1 MEIIGIFN
9 HANIVSSKMDN
20 AVLRTSMHYPFVVF
34 QTTNKVISLKGIN
47 NIVKTNMQFLFMFFS
62 NNFELGPTSLPKGFL
77 SCLCLKINRKDFI
90 YIPKWLNGPHK
101 CALTGVR
108 CQK

>member
-47 NIVKTNMQFLFMFFS
+47 NIVKTNMQFLFMFLATILNSDQRHF
-62 NNFELGPTSLPKGFL
+62 PKVF
-77 SCLCLKINRKDFI
+77 
-90 YIPKWLNGPHK
+90 
-101 CALTGVR
+101 
-108 CQK
+108 